1 MKIESLTQEQ
11 EAQLITF
18 REEWRKIGL
27 STGPADL
34 VALRPVIND
43 FYGRIDKTPPYLWRC
58 QSPLQA
64 NLIIAL
70 LKANLGDNLGV
81 NLMANLGVNLG
92 DNLMA
97 NLRSNL
103 GANLWDNLRDNLWA
117 NLGDNLRANLW
128 DNLRDNL
135 WANLGDNLGNN
146 LRANLGANLGDNLGD
161 NLWDNLGD
169 NLYTYTSHWGSLDSY
184 WIAYYLYPHQC
195 LRAIHTVEQ
204 TNILSGWSAIA
215 RNSFWW
221 YPFENICFV
230 CDRPNEYHFDERWR
244 LHNQNG
250 MAVRFSDDY
259 GLYAEHGVI
268 VPAWIMESPEN
279 LTVEKIRDERNTEIR
294 RVMIG
299 RYGQSRYLN
308 DNNAKLINSD
318 GYGDLYRAEV
328 PDDEPLVMVKV
339 VNSTPEFDGLY
350 RDYFVRVPP
359 DMRTA
364 EQAVAW
370 LGGFE
375 VGQFEYVSQS

>member
-70 LKANLGDNLGV
+70 LKANLGDNLG
-81 NLMANLGVNLG
+81 A
-92 DNLMA
+92 
-97 NLRSNL
+97 
-103 GANLWDNLRDNLWA
+103 
-117 NLGDNLRANLW
+117 
-128 DNLRDNL
+128 
-135 WANLGDNLGNN
+135 N
-146 LRANLGANLGDNLGD
+146 LRANLGANLGDNLWVNLRANLWDNLGANLGD
-161 NLWDNLGD
+161 NLWVNLGANLGD
-169 NLYTYTSHWGSLDSY
+169 NLYTYTSNWGSLDSY

-279 LTVEKIRDERNTEIR
+279 LTVDKIRDERNTEIR